1 LSWGPPSPA
10 VSPTSLHSV
19 EVEGAA
25 FRITLSDVHVLDQE
39 ELAGIRL
46 MIGDGSGQQRTI
58 RIDAVEHDSK
68 DPTGEIVLYTLSEQ
82 DPLSGEWR
90 NLCEADPDG
99 ATPRLPACGRF
110 HRSRAAHRD
119 ARTIFD
125 YPAPGRQ
132 RENASDLATSRGGRA
147 PMAPRFSRIT
157 RLV

>member
-58 RIDAVEHDSK
+58 RMDAVEHDSK
-68 DPTGEIVLYTLSEQ
+68 DPTGEIVLYTFRARPSKRGMAQSL
-82 DPLSGEWR
+82 
-90 NLCEADPDG
+90 
-99 ATPRLPACGRF
+99 
-110 HRSRAAHRD
+110 RSR
-119 ARTIFD
+119 
-125 YPAPGRQ
+125 P
-132 RENASDLATSRGGRA
+132 
-147 PMAPRFSRIT
+147 
-157 RLV
+157 